1 MLELTGEGTGTDTNI
16 EEADEG
22 EEVIFIGEGVGK
34 VEGEVKEGV
43 GIEIVGGVGVV
54 EVEGVAVVSVG
65 GVGVGEVVLLP
76 VELGAGVIGVG
87 GVRTGVVPGVGV
99 ETPEGG
105 GVAFPIEG
113 VPIPI
118 GVDTAG
124 GVGGVSPE
132 GVGTVE
138 G

>member
-1 MLELTGEGTGTDTNI
+1 M
-16 EEADEG
+16 
-22 EEVIFIGEGVGK
+22 
-34 VEGEVKEGV
+34 
-43 GIEIVGGVGVV
+43 
-54 EVEGVAVVSVG
+54 
-65 GVGVGEVVLLP
+65 LLP
-76 VELGAGVIGVG
+76 VEFGAGVIGVG

-118 GVDTAG
+118 GVDIAG

-138 G
+138 GCGVETPEGIGTVEGWGAETPEGVGTVEG